1 MSATRYRDSCLPIFL
16 LAGFFALALGSDPA
30 WPDVAGGHVGGHVGG
45 SGGGGHHGTGVRRGG
60 EFGGGRFVG
69 RRFGDH
75 RFAHGHHGRRGFFPY
90 FDAYPYDDAYDLD
103 YGYDPHYSYPSGY
116 PNGGH
121 CDVSSH
127 SYPQYCVWKDGP

>member
-1 MSATRYRDSCLPIFL
+1 
-16 LAGFFALALGSDPA
+16 
-30 WPDVAGGHVGGHVGG
+30 V
-45 SGGGGHHGTGVRRGG
+45 RGG

-90 FDAYPYDDAYDLD
+90 FYAYPYYDDYDLD
-103 YGYDPHYSYPSGY
+103 YAYDPQYSYNPYPSGY
-116 PNGGH
+116 PHGGH

-127 SYPQYCVWKDGP
+127 SYPQYCVWKDGL